1 MANSSIN
8 TGVNSLSAVQI
19 TKKAFNAAL
28 VGNATAQ
35 IYGRSSTYN
44 RFNDIV
50 AAVSDEKAMQQIKD
64 NAEWRTVV
72 KTRSNGVTFSNGST
86 LDYAPKN
93 HDNDVNYYRVGDVVI
108 MVAAKKN
115 DASDADINP
124 FIYLIVAYLI
134 DTPETTTLENDT
146 TMKEDTT
153 TNVQEYTHAAQCLD
167 IYLMNESEIY
177 NRFTV
182 PAIERVTK
190 AYAAGEMVCTNPE
203 WFAKNAPEVNRA
215 LQAAARLVQR
225 YDHMTPTPADIEAVR
240 ANYVA
245 YIIECAQYETNNK

>member
-8 TGVNSLSAVQI
+8 AGVNSLSAVQI
-19 TKKAFNAAL
+19 TKRAFNAAL
-28 VGNATAQ
+28 VENATAQ

-50 AAVSDEKAMQQIKD
+50 AVVNDATTMQQIKD

-86 LDYAPKN
+86 LDYAPNN
-93 HDNDVNYYRVGDVVI
+93 HDNDVNYYRVGSVVI

-115 DASDADINP
+115 DASDADINA

-134 DTPETTTLENDT
+134 NTPEPTTPEKDT
-146 TMKEDTT
+146 TMKEE
-153 TNVQEYTHAAQCLD
+153 TNTHQGYTHAARCLG
-167 IYLMNESEIY
+167 IYLMNEAEIY

-182 PAIERVTK
+182 PAIDRVAK
-190 AYAAGEMVCTNPE
+190 AYKAGEMVCTDPE
-203 WFAKNAPEVNRA
+203 HFAKDVQDVNPA
-215 LQAAARLVQR
+215 LQAAARLVQKH
-225 YDHMTPTPADIEAVR
+225 DHMTPTASDIAAVK
-240 ANYVA
+240 AAYVD
-245 YIIECAQYETNNK
+245 YIIECARYEAAAR